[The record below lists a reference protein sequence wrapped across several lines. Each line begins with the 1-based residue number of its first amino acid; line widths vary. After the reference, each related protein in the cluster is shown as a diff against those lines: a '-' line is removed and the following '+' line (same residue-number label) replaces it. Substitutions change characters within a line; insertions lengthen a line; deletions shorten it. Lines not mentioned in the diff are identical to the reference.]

1 MINPARARLIREA
14 HLYMGVLFAPTIVF
28 FALTG
33 ALQLFG
39 LHEESRDGGYTPASV
54 IERLGQVHIHQ
65 RYAPKPGR
73 PEAPRP
79 PQTAPATEQAAPVA
93 APVAASTPRGAP
105 PKQHPGAKWFFLGT
119 ALGLV
124 ATALLGLWMGLT
136 HLRQRSLAWALFG
149 LGVLLPVLLMVF

>member
-14 HLYMGVLFAPTIVF
+14 HLYMGVLFAPTIVL

-39 LHEESRDGGYTPASV
+39 LHEASRDGGYTPAPV
-54 IERLGQVHIHQ
+54 IESLGQVHIHQ
-65 RYAPKPGR
+65 RYAAKPGR

-79 PQTAPATEQAAPVA
+79 PEAKPATEQAAPVA
-93 APVAASTPRGAP
+93 ATASMPRAAP

-136 HLRQRSLAWALFG
+136 HLRQRSLAWSLFG
-149 LGVLLPVLLMVF
+149 LGVLLPVLLLVF

>member
-1 MINPARARLIREA
+1 MSNPALSRLIREA

-39 LHEESRDGGYTPASV
+39 LHEASRDGGYTPPAV
-54 IERLGQVHIHQ
+54 IEKLGQVHIHQ
-65 RYAPKPGR
+65 RYAAKPGR
-73 PEAPRP
+73 PDGPRP
-79 PQTAPATEQAAPVA
+79 PQAAASAQQAAPA
-93 APVAASTPRGAP
+93 APAPRAEP
-105 PKQHPGAKWFFLGT
+105 PRQHPGVKWFFLGT

-149 LGVLLPVLLMVF
+149 LGVALPILLLVV